1 MTLCFASFI
10 KVLKICAKPKVY
22 NKTLCEAVVK
32 TFNVYTG
39 NILGSDDAQISHL
52 LSCKHNL
59 SPDTIV
65 IPMREVSPQSLSA
78 GMNEYVVPL
87 LKNDMIPYAILA
99 LRDMA
104 LSTVKNDD
112 EMIGSTSR
120 HDLALIVP
128 SNPADFFAD
137 VFFFTATEIDNKD
150 GKDDIK
156 DITNEYVKGFCEE
169 KAIEL
174 PPPNVENGESDT
186 KYSEQDSSL
195 LKEFQ
200 DDYDEIISICISD
213 KFAQSILDGLLLTNI
228 SDLYENKWKSK
239 SEQFQD
245 MELKSKIL
253 MLLVKLKEFRTALD
267 PKIQKQHMPIRLI
280 QKNLRNLYVKLH
292 PDEYLGMFHYD
303 LFTEDWDE
311 GEDY

>member
-32 TFNVYTG
+32 TLDVYTG
-39 NILGSDDAQISHL
+39 NILGSDDSQISHL
-52 LSCKHNL
+52 LSCGYNL

-65 IPMREVSPQSLSA
+65 MPMRKVTPHSLSP
-78 GMNEYVVPL
+78 GMSEYVVPL
-87 LKNDMIPYAILA
+87 LKNDMLSYAILA

-104 LSTVKNDD
+104 LSTVKSDN

-120 HDLALIVP
+120 HDLALMVP

-137 VFFFTATEIDNKD
+137 VFYFTATEIDNKD
-150 GKDDIK
+150 GKDDI
-156 DITNEYVKGFCEE
+156 DGVTNEYVKSFYEE

-174 PPPNVENGESDT
+174 PAPNVENGEGDT

-200 DDYDEIISICISD
+200 DDYDELIGICISD
-213 KFAQSILDGLLLTNI
+213 KFAQAVLDGLLLTAI

-245 MELKSKIL
+245 MELKSNIL
-253 MLLVKLKEFRTALD
+253 MLLVKLNDFQTALD
-267 PKIQKQHMPIRLI
+267 PKVQKQHMPIRLI

-292 PDEYLGMFHYD
+292 PDKYLGMFHYD

>member
-32 TFNVYTG
+32 TLDVYTG

-59 SPDTIV
+59 SPDSI
-65 IPMREVSPQSLSA
+65 IKPMREISPQSLSA
-78 GMNEYVVPL
+78 GMSEYVLPL
-87 LKNDMIPYAILA
+87 LKADMLSCAVLA

-104 LSTVKNDD
+104 LLTVKNDN
-112 EMIGSTSR
+112 EMIGSMSKN
-120 HDLALIVP
+120 DLALTVP

-137 VFFFTATEIDNKD
+137 IFYFSVTGIENKE
-150 GKDDIK
+150 GRTDINYV
-156 DITNEYVKGFCEE
+156 TSEYIENFSKE
-169 KAIEL
+169 KEIEL
-174 PPPNVENGESDT
+174 PLPNVDEGEDNV
-186 KYSEQDSSL
+186 KYPEQDDLL
-195 LKEFQ
+195 LKEFNN
-200 DDYDEIISICISD
+200 DYDEIVSTCISD
-213 KFAQSILDGLLLTNI
+213 KFAQALLDGVLLTNI

-239 SEQFQD
+239 ANQFQNIK
-245 MELKSKIL
+245 LRSNIL
-253 MLLVKLKEFRTALD
+253 MLLVKLNEFQTALD
-267 PKIQKQHMPIRLI
+267 PKVKKQHMPIRLI

-292 PDEYLGMFHYD
+292 PDEYLDMFHYD
-303 LFTEDWDE
+303 LFTEGWNE